1 MAEGQPIS
9 YSRNAQVAAASAKP
23 ACGTEGCPSCVKA
36 GLPVLLTRLGLAEKR
51 YAAAR
56 EKILAPVIK
65 KQQAPGLVASG
76 YVLRT
81 LRAGYLYAY
90 YEKAHTPELVKQ
102 HGWQVFRVDHG
113 GYLTPIPLEMAG
125 KDEEAFSCKRS
136 ESYATAM
143 LFVIPKPKLTKRVWV
158 GFSSSPWSPA
168 TLKKYGRQLDL
179 REKRM
184 ACINAPASSSEAS
197 IALTPENVAQC
208 MPDYD
213 GALKPDVLRGNPFPR
228 LIPAK
233 AGQTNGAA
241 AAPSPDAQDDKQ
253 SSPLFKN
260 PKQKVRPDDAQ
271 LLWNQ
276 AHAMVEKLSDKTY
289 TDAKLMMVCV
299 PDAEGITTEAAQRR
313 ITLCNSA
320 AESVVTKEEARKFQ
334 SALQI
339 EGMLKLI
346 EQNGQQHKD
355 RNAGFSKLQGTSVTR
370 TQFDA
375 MQKDGRLPP
384 DAEFM
389 PNLVKPGMNP
399 KFWHPD
405 PNNGTVRIPGASEI
419 DQDTKDARTRLLGKL
434 RNLPSPNGPSGSYA
448 QYLQRYRDKAAADQ
462 KHLAEVEKDYKVWL
476 QSDARKLVTSHDF
489 DETTHIDGIYYAQCV
504 ANLTLGGPMTDEG
517 AKWFKPFLTS
527 KFDDK
532 EALLTRA
539 LLGNQKQFIDW
550 IAEKDQVSKE
560 WDSVKG
566 IMDLEPVKAA
576 IKAGKGVLLD
586 DARLA
591 TQALLATTT
600 AVMTKLDL
608 QAGQISEKLR
618 YQLKLLTM
626 AVMTRS
632 EADPLLKLMRV
643 QMPLSDAV
651 RVWNVMRGE
660 VAEAVKQTAQAGKN
674 KVESLLLNTAVAI
687 EANGSPK
694 IAMGMVDVYLMVSN
708 PEATLSKAGQSV
720 TRGARY
726 LVAPA
731 EIYGAKAAR
740 SAGQF
745 IDAVKTSEWAK
756 GHMRVA
762 MSRSGVFSAGSGL
775 LQVLLIHKAWGDY
788 ANGND
793 QERFAARTGLLS
805 AGLGL
810 TAALYELR
818 AQYLEHVGRTV
829 AVEGVKRIAG
839 FLAAGSTA
847 VDAAQAFVNASKAGS
862 DGDRK
867 ARAGY
872 IVQGVLFALAVGAA
886 IGATV
891 GGALGISVLT
901 FTVVGLVLVAIGVI
915 VGFIILLIKD
925 RPPETWAAKTVWGIA
940 EDKWESYAVEVKE
953 ANKVLLCAQIDFS
966 FRWNLIENL
975 GTSAMAADGA
985 GLFGEE
991 QTYTREAWLRFVLP
1005 KTLRDRLGWEMRVY
1019 VSGGKGETLVGTASY
1034 SGSGMIAK
1042 KMPSTASGISPTFE
1056 EKTENGV
1063 TTLVLSSKVDMMR
1076 FRNARGTV
1084 QIFTTSSD
1092 GQAQGIDARSLI
1104 VDEEIR
1110 D

>member
-1 MAEGQPIS
+1 MAEGQPVS

-23 ACGTEGCPSCVKA
+23 ACGTQGCPSCVKA
-36 GLPVLLTRLGLAEKR
+36 GLPVLLTRLGLAEKG
-51 YAAAR
+51 YASTRA
-56 EKILAPVIK
+56 KVLAPVVK
-65 KQQAPGLVASG
+65 KRHAPDLVASG

-102 HGWQVFRVDHG
+102 HGWLVFRVDHG
-113 GYLTPIPLEMAG
+113 GYLTPIPLAMAG

-143 LFVIPKPKLTKRVWV
+143 LFVIPQPKLTKRVWV
-158 GFSSSPWSPA
+158 GFSTSPWSAA

-184 ACINAPASSSEAS
+184 ACINAPASTSDAS
-197 IALTPENVAQC
+197 IVLTPENVAQC

-241 AAPSPDAQDDKQ
+241 AVASPDAQDEKQ
-253 SSPLFKN
+253 ASPLFPN

-271 LLWNQ
+271 MLWKQ

-299 PDAEGITTEAAQRR
+299 PDAEGVTTEAAQRR

-320 AESVVTKEEARKFQ
+320 AESVASKDEARKFQ

-346 EQNGQQHKD
+346 EQNGQQHKE
-355 RNAGFSKLQGTSVTR
+355 RNAGFSKSQGMKITR

-399 KFWHPD
+399 NHWYPD
-405 PNNGTVRIPGASEI
+405 ANNGTVRIPGAGEI
-419 DQDTKDARTRLLGKL
+419 DHDTKDARTRLLGKL
-434 RNLPSPNGPSGSYA
+434 RNLPAPSGPSGSYA
-448 QYLQRYRDKAAADQ
+448 QYLKSYRDKAAADQ

-476 QSDARKLVTSHDF
+476 QSDARKLLTTHDF
-489 DETTHIDGIYYAQCV
+489 DEATHIDGVYYAKCV
-504 ANLTLGGPMTDEG
+504 ANLTLGGPMSDEG

-532 EALLTRA
+532 EALLARA

-550 IAEKDQVSKE
+550 ITDKDQVSKE

-566 IMDLEPVKAA
+566 IMDLDPVKEA
-576 IKAGKGVLLD
+576 IKAGKGALLD
-586 DARLA
+586 DARSA
-591 TQALLATTT
+591 TQALLGTTT

-626 AVMTRS
+626 AAMTRS

-674 KVESLLLNTAVAI
+674 KVESLLLNTAVAV

-694 IAMGMVDVYLMVSN
+694 IAMGMVDVYLIVSN
-708 PEATLSKAGQSV
+708 PEATLSKAGRSV
-720 TRGARY
+720 TKGVRY
-726 LVAPA
+726 LVQPA
-731 EIYGAKAAR
+731 EIYGGKAAR
-740 SAGQF
+740 AVAQYL
-745 IDAVKTSEWAK
+745 DANMTTQWAK
-756 GHMRVA
+756 GSMKVA
-762 MSRSGVFSAGSGL
+762 GSTSGVLSAGSGL

-788 ANGND
+788 VNGND
-793 QERFAARTGLLS
+793 QERTAARLGLLS

-810 TAALYELR
+810 TAALFELR
-818 AQYLEHVGRTV
+818 VQYLEHAAKEEGLKSIRRGAGLLASASCAMD
-829 AVEGVKRIAG
+829 AVQAG
-839 FLAAGSTA
+839 INTA
-847 VDAAQAFVNASKAGS
+847 KAYS
-862 DGDRK
+862 DGDTK
-867 ARAGY
+867 ASGLFF
-872 IVQGVLFALAVGAA
+872 VQTVLFTLAAAAGVGV
-886 IGATV
+886 ATGV
-891 GGALGISVLT
+891 TAGMTVATLT
-901 FTVVGLVLVAIGVI
+901 GVGLVLVAIGVI
-915 VGFIILLIKD
+915 IGFVILLVKD
-925 RPPETWAAKTVWGIA
+925 RPPETWAAKTIWGTAPDRWADFSA
-940 EDKWESYAVEVKE
+940 EVRE

-966 FRWNLIENL
+966 FRWNILENL
-975 GTSAMAADGA
+975 GASAMAAEGA
-985 GLFGEE
+985 SLFGAEP
-991 QTYTREAWLRFVLP
+991 TYTREAWLRFVIP
-1005 KTLRDRLGWEMRVY
+1005 QTLRSRLAWELRIY
-1019 VSGGKGETLVGTASY
+1019 ASGTKGETLIGTASY
-1034 SGSGMIAK
+1034 AGSGTVASKLPRSLDGIAPTLSEK
-1042 KMPSTASGISPTFE
+1042 SDGGI
-1056 EKTENGV
+1056 
-1063 TTLVLSSKVDMMR
+1063 TTLVLSSTVDMMQ
-1076 FRNARGTV
+1076 FRNARATV
-1084 QIFTTSSD
+1084 QLFTISA
-1092 GQAQGIDARSLI
+1092 GEQGAPDTRSLI
-1104 VDEEIR
+1104 VDEDIPG
-1110 D
+1110 